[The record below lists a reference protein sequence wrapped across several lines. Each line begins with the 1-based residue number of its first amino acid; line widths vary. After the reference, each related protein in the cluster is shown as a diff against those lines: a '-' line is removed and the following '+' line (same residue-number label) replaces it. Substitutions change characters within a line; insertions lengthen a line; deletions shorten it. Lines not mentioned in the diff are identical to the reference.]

1 MRTGSVICIVDDD
14 EDVRESIGAF
24 FRSAGVAVKGFES
37 AEALLASP
45 ALVAMDIL
53 ITDLH
58 MSGMDGL
65 DLQRELTRLGRHAPV
80 ILMTAFPTPEARE
93 MAETLGVSLF
103 VEKPVDPE
111 ALLAE
116 LEALLAA

>member
-1 MRTGSVICIVDDD
+1 MDSVICIVDDD
-14 EDVRESIGAF
+14 KDVRESIGTF
-24 FRSAGVAVKGFES
+24 FRSAGVAVKGFDA

-45 ALVAMDIL
+45 ELAAMDIL

-65 DLQRELTRLGRHAPV
+65 DLQRELTRQGRHVPV
-80 ILMTAFPTPEARE
+80 ILMTAYPTPEVRE
-93 MAETLGVSLF
+93 MADALGVSLF

-111 ALLAE
+111 VLLDELETLLAI
-116 LEALLAA
+116 